1 MLLGNA
7 TCLAYDIGIFDD
19 DDEEHVPDYAF
30 GTSEPDYR
38 KTRLQY
44 LCYIYVH
51 SFSARYGR
59 GSALL
64 PKQVTTDVERWA
76 SQPDTHPPQG
86 TPEEDWR
93 YIRGAVGLTKLMK
106 YASEVLFASKR
117 TTRDLLRTGNY
128 LSLLSHFEPSLKAW
142 RQNFDMFLRF
152 LPLLYSANC
161 TAQTDQSRL
170 MLLVEYQYIRLYINS
185 LALQAVAERQSSQVV
200 SLDGQA
206 VRISEEESVYI
217 EHVVDASKS
226 ILNYMI
232 YEFAPRGYLRL
243 SPVKVFL
250 RIISAAVF
258 LVKVLFLLSLL
269 KYRLSLSVEVPMIST
284 SHLLCWIQRSR
295 YCGPRRLMICIW
307 RTGFPSYLN
316 RY

>member
-19 DDEEHVPDYAF
+19 DDEDERSPEDAPR
-30 GTSEPDYR
+30 TLDQKYR
-38 KTRLQY
+38 KLRLQS

-64 PKQVTTDVERWA
+64 PKHVTVDTERWVNHNID
-76 SQPDTHPPQG
+76 QTPLD

-106 YASEVLFASKR
+106 NASEVLFASKR
-117 TTRDLLRTGNY
+117 TTRELLRTGTY
-128 LSLLSHFEPSLKAW
+128 VSFLSHFEPLLQSWK
-142 RQNFDMFLRF
+142 QSFDQLSRNI
-152 LPLLYSANC
+152 PLGL
-161 TAQTDQSRL
+161 TLTLAQSDQSRL
-170 MLLVEYQYIRLYINS
+170 MLLVEWEYIRLYINS
-185 LALQAVAERQSSQVV
+185 LAVQAVAERESSQV
-200 SLDGQA
+200 LGIDGQS
-206 VRISEEESVYI
+206 VRVSEEEAVYI

-226 ILNYMI
+226 ILNYTI

-258 LVKVLFLLSLL
+258 LVKVRPHSALTYS
-269 KYRLSLSVEVPMIST
+269 RHW
-284 SHLLCWIQRSR
+284 HLDVVQQI
-295 YCGPRRLMICIW
+295 
-307 RTGFPSYLN
+307 
-316 RY
+316 